1 MVGNGFFLGCRL
13 VGDIFGVKTCDG
25 SGSDEDDNA
34 GTYKAFTDNIF
45 KKTVLYLTWQIID
58 GEFILIISGSLAVR
72 VKNHMVARP
81 PATSGLSQPKPRF
94 LLNHFFPIEE
104 R

>member
-1 MVGNGFFLGCRL
+1 
-13 VGDIFGVKTCDG
+13 VKTCDG

-45 KKTVLYLTWQIID
+45 QKTVLYLTWQIVD

-81 PATSGLSQPKPRF
+81 PATSGLSQSRK
-94 LLNHFFPIEE
+94 FFVVHGLRSGRGGGI
-104 R
+104 

>member
-1 MVGNGFFLGCRL
+1 MMGLDLTRMIML
-13 VGDIFGVKTCDG
+13 ARTRH
-25 SGSDEDDNA
+25 
-34 GTYKAFTDNIF
+34 NIF
-45 KKTVLYLTWQIID
+45 PKTVLYLTWQIIN

-81 PATSGLSQPKPRF
+81 PATSGLSQSKPRF
-94 LLNHFFPIEE
+94 LLNHFFPLEE

>member
-1 MVGNGFFLGCRL
+1 MVSFLGADCRL

-45 KKTVLYLTWQIID
+45 
-58 GEFILIISGSLAVR
+58 
-72 VKNHMVARP
+72 
-81 PATSGLSQPKPRF
+81 
-94 LLNHFFPIEE
+94 
-104 R
+104 